1 MIPTEMLN
9 SFAESWAH
17 FMLGGLIDG
26 SILFALLCLLWL
38 PLRRRVSA
46 QFGYCLFLLVL
57 LRVVLPLQ
65 VTLPHWCEFPSP
77 THETA
82 RVLRIAGKDRPVAQL
97 PTMTDDI
104 EIVLED
110 EPLDLHR
117 SQAPIPSIT
126 VVASPP
132 SRLSLTA
139 QIMLGWATVVVGL
152 LVWTLVMQLR
162 LRRVLH
168 RTTQIEA
175 GRFELNLDELRTR
188 VGVRQ
193 HVSILTSCELVSP
206 AVAGLWRPRI
216 LLPADFADHLTPQQL
231 RWTILH
237 ELAHIRR
244 RDLWL
249 AAFQKVVQI
258 VHFFNPA
265 VWLTNWMI
273 NRQRE
278 YACDDAALAA
288 GNVPRRECAA
298 AFLSIVERASQRP
311 EAVPLALSFLR
322 SPNPFRRRLMRIL
335 DTDRPLRPRL
345 TLGSI
350 LVLTVIGSFVV
361 PQVRPGANAQSEGT
375 SAEVDPQSGAP
386 SAAVPAETEAKPESV
401 ESRLANLENE
411 VRQLKRLLEDLA
423 AAPHG
428 AGTNTSQR
436 TAGLFAP
443 ARRMDLTVANRRG
456 EVVVV
461 SPIKNLTGSRPAAII
476 ARLAPNGSRVKK
488 GDLVAEL
495 DAEKLQDQ
503 IVVATINRETAKAQ
517 MLQASAR
524 YENQLA
530 QNEAT
535 LAEDQLQVSLAQLE
549 LQTYKDATFPLE
561 LKKRQAKVEEA
572 EEALAFA
579 QELAAKGYQS
589 KGDVKKAE
597 NALSIAKSDLEK
609 LQKFDREM
617 QITKLEG
624 ASSQAVAKL
633 KSREHDNAVRI
644 AEAEAM
650 KEAAAQMLAVADEK
664 LKSLKSQVDKCKLL
678 APIDG
683 IVRYSGGLI
692 SEGVVLRERQPI
704 LSVVPP
710 SAEQEQV
717 LKDVLVV
724 PIAAVHKHG
733 VRTSCFVETP
743 NGVEQR
749 AVKFGQS
756 NSSFV
761 QVIDG
766 LNEGE
771 KVLVGRAGLTEQPGS
786 PSTGS
791 PFPSRPR

>member
-1 MIPTEMLN
+1 MIATEMLN
-9 SFAESWAH
+9 AFAESWAH

-26 SILFALLCLLWL
+26 SVLLVLLCLLWL
-38 PLRRRVSA
+38 LLRRRVSA

-57 LRVVLPLQ
+57 LRVVRPLQ
-65 VTLPHWCEFPSP
+65 VTLPHGCEFLSP
-77 THETA
+77 TCVMARALQTTETE
-82 RVLRIAGKDRPVAQL
+82 RPVTQL
-97 PTMTDDI
+97 PTMSDDI
-104 EIVLED
+104 EIIFEN
-110 EPLDLHR
+110 EPLDLQR
-117 SQAPIPSIT
+117 SQAPIPSMT
-126 VVASPP
+126 AATLPP
-132 SRLSLTA
+132 PRLSLTA

-152 LVWTLVMQLR
+152 LAWTLVMQLR
-162 LRRVLH
+162 LRRLLR
-168 RTTQIEA
+168 RTAQIELE
-175 GRFELNLDELRTR
+175 RYELDLDELRTR

-193 HVSILTSCELVSP
+193 HVTILTSRELVSP
-206 AVAGLWRPRI
+206 AVAGLWHPRV
-216 LLPADFADHLTPQQL
+216 LLPADFADNFSPQQL

-249 AAFQKVVQI
+249 AAFQKAVQI

-265 VWLTNWMI
+265 VWLTNWLI

-288 GNVPRRECAA
+288 GDVPRRECAA

-311 EAVPLALSFLR
+311 EAVPLPLSFLR

-350 LVLTVIGSFVV
+350 LVLTVIASFVV
-361 PQVRPGANAQSEGT
+361 PQLRPGANAQSEGT

-386 SAAVPAETEAKPESV
+386 SAAVPAETEAKPDSV
-401 ESRLANLENE
+401 ESRLVNLEND
-411 VRQLKRLLEDLA
+411 VRQLRKLLEDLA
-423 AAPHG
+423 AAPRS

-436 TAGLFAP
+436 TTELFAP
-443 ARRMDLTVANRRG
+443 VKRMDLAIANRRG
-456 EVVVV
+456 EIVVV
-461 SPIKNLTGSRPAAII
+461 SPIKNLAGSRPAAII
-476 ARLAPNGSRVKK
+476 GRLAPNGSHVKK
-488 GDLVAEL
+488 GDLVGEL
-495 DAEKLQDQ
+495 DAKNVQDQ
-503 IVVATINRETAKAQ
+503 IGVAAINKEAAKAQ

-524 YENQLA
+524 YDNQLT

-549 LQTYKDATFPLE
+549 LQTYKEATFPLE
-561 LKKRQAKVEEA
+561 LKRLEAKVEEA
-572 EEALAFA
+572 EEALVSA

-597 NALSIAKSDLEK
+597 SALSIAKSDLEK
-609 LQKFDREM
+609 LQKFDRTM

-624 ASSQAVAKL
+624 ALSQAVAKL

-644 AEAEAM
+644 AEAKAM
-650 KEAAAQMLAVADEK
+650 KEATEQNLAVADEK
-664 LKSLKSQVDKCKLL
+664 LKSLQSQVDKCKLL

-683 IVRYSGGLI
+683 IVRYSGSLI
-692 SEGVVLRERQPI
+692 NEGVIVRERQPI

-710 SAEQEQV
+710 SAEQEKV

-724 PIAAVHKHG
+724 PITAVHKHG
-733 VRTSCFVETP
+733 VETSCFVETP
-743 NGVEQR
+743 NGLEQR
-749 AVKFGQS
+749 TVQLGQS

-761 QVIDG
+761 QVIGG

-771 KVLVGRAGLTEQPGS
+771 KVLLGRVSVTEQPGRR
-786 PSTGS
+786 STGTPAPPGS
-791 PFPSRPR
+791 H

>member
-26 SILFALLCLLWL
+26 SILLVLLCLLWL
-38 PLRRRVSA
+38 LLRRRVSA

-65 VTLPHWCEFPSP
+65 VTLPHWCEFLSPSHLMAHLLQ
-77 THETA
+77 TTET
-82 RVLRIAGKDRPVAQL
+82 DRPVTQL
-97 PTMTDDI
+97 PTMTDEI
-104 EIVLED
+104 AIVLED
-110 EPLDLHR
+110 EPLDLQR
-117 SQAPIPSIT
+117 SRAPILPAT
-126 VVASPP
+126 PTALRPP
-132 SRLSLTA
+132 RLSLTA
-139 QIMLGWATVVVGL
+139 QVMLGWATVVVGL
-152 LVWTLVMQLR
+152 LAWTLVMQLR
-162 LRRVLH
+162 LRRSLR
-168 RTTQIEA
+168 RTTQIEP
-175 GRFELNLDELRTR
+175 GGFELDLDELRTR

-193 HVSILTSCELVSP
+193 HVTILTSRELVSP
-206 AVAGLWRPRI
+206 AVAGLWHPRI

-249 AAFQKVVQI
+249 AAFQKAVQI

-288 GNVPRRECAA
+288 GDVPRRECAA
-298 AFLSIVERASQRP
+298 AFLSIVERASQRS

-350 LVLTVIGSFVV
+350 LMLIVIASFVV
-361 PQVRPGANAQSEGT
+361 PQLRPGANAQSEET
-375 SAEVDPQSGAP
+375 SLAKDPQSK
-386 SAAVPAETEAKPESV
+386 SAFTAVPAEAGPKPRSV
-401 ESRLANLENE
+401 ENRLEDLENE
-411 VRQLKRLLEDLA
+411 VRQLRKLLEDLA
-423 AAPHG
+423 AAPRS

-443 ARRMDLTVANRRG
+443 AKRMDLVIANRRG
-456 EVVVV
+456 EIVVV

-476 ARLAPNGSRVKK
+476 ARLAPNRSRVKK

-495 DAEKLQDQ
+495 DAKNLQEQ
-503 IVVATINRETAKAQ
+503 IDVAAINREAARAQ
-517 MLQASAR
+517 MLQASAL
-524 YENQLA
+524 YDNQLA
-530 QNEAT
+530 QNDAT
-535 LAEDQLQVSLAQLE
+535 LADDQLQASLAELE
-549 LQTYKDATFPLE
+549 LKTYKEATFPLE
-561 LKKRQAKVEEA
+561 LKRLEAKVEEA
-572 EEALAFA
+572 EEALVFA
-579 QELAAKGYQS
+579 QRLAARGYQS

-597 NALSIAKSDLEK
+597 SALSIAKSDLEK
-609 LQKFDREM
+609 LQKFDRTM

-624 ASSQAVAKL
+624 ALSQATAKL
-633 KSREHDNAVRI
+633 KGREHDNAVKI
-644 AEAEAM
+644 AEAKAI
-650 KEAAAQMLAVADEK
+650 KEAAAQNLAVAEEK
-664 LKSLKSQVDKCKLL
+664 LKSLQSQVAKCKLL

-683 IVRYSGGLI
+683 IVRYSNSLI
-692 SEGVVLRERQPI
+692 SEGAIMRERQPI

-724 PIAAVHKHG
+724 PIAAVHKYG

-743 NGVEQR
+743 NGLEQR
-749 AVKFGQS
+749 AVQLGPS

-771 KVLVGRAGLTEQPGS
+771 KVLVDRASLTEQPGS
-786 PSTGS
+786 RSTGTPPS
-791 PFPSRPR
+791 SRPR